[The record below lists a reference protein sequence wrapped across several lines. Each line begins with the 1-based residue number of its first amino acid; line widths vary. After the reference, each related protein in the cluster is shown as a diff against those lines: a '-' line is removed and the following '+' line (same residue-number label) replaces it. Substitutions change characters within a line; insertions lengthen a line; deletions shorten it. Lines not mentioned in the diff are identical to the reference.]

1 MLGEQGGRKHKGGT
15 GRVPA
20 GREGILRKKKG
31 SGRPFCRTEDLGKE
45 TQITVT
51 IRQSCNGRDV
61 EQELSGQL
69 LN

>member
-1 MLGEQGGRKHKGGT
+1 M
-15 GRVPA
+15 PA

-45 TQITVT
+45 SQITVT